1 MPGRQ
6 GGFTLLEL
14 MVVLL
19 IVGLLTAVGVAR
31 LGGGSPAG
39 QWRLESLA
47 GDFQLARDTARRSGR
62 ILGWQADA
70 TGFRYLQLVADTHG
84 PRWQPLASTD
94 LPDGRWPT
102 GLQLAEPA
110 SAQPRLIWWP
120 NGDTQGQR
128 LAFAEDERQWLLVVD
143 ARGRASVERP

>member
-1 MPGRQ
+1 MSGHQ
-6 GGFTLLEL
+6 AGFTLLEL

-47 GDFQLARDTARRSGR
+47 TDFQLARDTARRSGR
-62 ILGWQADA
+62 VLGWQADA
-70 TGFRYLQLVADTHG
+70 TGFRYLQLVADAQG
-84 PRWQPLASTD
+84 PRWQPLASAD
-94 LPDGRWPT
+94 LPDGRWPS
-102 GLQLAEPA
+102 GLQLAEPV

-120 NGDTQGQR
+120 NGDTRPQR
-128 LAFAEDERQWLLVVD
+128 LAFAEEERQWLLTVD
-143 ARGRASVERP
+143 ARGRAAVGRP

>member
-1 MPGRQ
+1 MSARQ
-6 GGFTLLEL
+6 DGFTLLEL

-47 GDFQLARDTARRSGR
+47 SDFQLARDTARRSGR

-70 TGFRYLQLVADTHG
+70 AGFRYLQLVGDARG
-84 PRWQPLASTD
+84 PRWQPLASAD
-94 LPDGRWPT
+94 LPDGHWPA
-102 GLQLAEPA
+102 GLHLAEPA

-120 NGDTQGQR
+120 NGDTRAQR
-128 LAFAEDERQWLLVVD
+128 LAFAEEERQWLLVVD
-143 ARGRASVERP
+143 AHGRASVEQP

>member
-31 LGGGSPAG
+31 LGGGGPAG

-47 GDFQLARDTARRSGR
+47 TDFQLARDSARRSGR

-70 TGFRYLQLVADTHG
+70 AGFRYLELVADTRG

-102 GLQLAEPA
+102 GLQLAE
-110 SAQPRLIWWP
+110 SATTEPQLIWWP
-120 NGDTQGQR
+120 NGDTRGQR
-128 LAFAEDERQWLLVVD
+128 LAFAEEERQWLLTVD
-143 ARGRASVERP
+143 ARGRATLERR